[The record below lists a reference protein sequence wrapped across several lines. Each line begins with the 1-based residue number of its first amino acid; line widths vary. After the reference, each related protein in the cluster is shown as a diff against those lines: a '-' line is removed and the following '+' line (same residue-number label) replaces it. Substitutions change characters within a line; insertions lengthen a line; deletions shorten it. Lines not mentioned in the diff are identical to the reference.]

1 MRLSVSLTNYS
12 WRDVPLVDGLV
23 RAAATADEG
32 GLDTVWVPD
41 HLAQVDPTVP
51 AEADDMFEAYSVLA
65 YLASRTERV
74 RLGALVTNVALRP
87 PALLANAVATL
98 DTLSGGRAWLGIGAG
113 YDTSETAD
121 LGCRRCPPENGSSCS
136 RRRSGSSPRCSPET
150 RHRSPARTCG
160 STGRSCGRAPS
171 RAYRS

>member
-23 RAAATADEG
+23 RAAVTADQG

-41 HLAQVDPTVP
+41 HLAQVDPTVR
-51 AEADDMFEAYSVLA
+51 AGDQDMLEAYGVLA
-65 YLASRTERV
+65 YLAARTERV

-121 LGCRRCPPENGSSCS
+121 LGLPTLPTAERFDLLE
-136 RRRSGSSPRCSPET
+136 ET
-150 RHRSPARTCG
+150 VQVVVTMFAGDPAIR
-160 STGRSCGRAPS
+160 STGMSLR
-171 RAYRS
+171 